1 MKNKPKSGK
10 IHLGNHLQRFIID
23 ILFMVIAALFNLN
36 EPVGAVASMLLGVTM
51 SPLIMVK
58 APKSLKAFSGLITV
72 ITIGAIASNP
82 QNYLDFMHL
91 F

>member
-1 MKNKPKSGK
+1 M
-10 IHLGNHLQRFIID
+10 GNHLQRFIID

-72 ITIGAIASNP
+72 ITIGAIASNL